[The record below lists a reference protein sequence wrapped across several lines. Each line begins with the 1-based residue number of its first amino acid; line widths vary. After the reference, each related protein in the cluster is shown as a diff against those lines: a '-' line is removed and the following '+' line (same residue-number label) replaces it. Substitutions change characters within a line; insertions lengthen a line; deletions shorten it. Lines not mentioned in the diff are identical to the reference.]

1 MIKIVKLEVFTA
13 KPPCPGCSELLKLAD
28 EIEEEYGEEVEVV
41 KNEGPCDELEKYEIT
56 VVPAA
61 VIDEKIKIMGVCPSK
76 ESLRTA
82 LWEAG
87 A

>member
-1 MIKIVKLEVFTA
+1 MVKLETFTA

-28 EIEEEYGEEVEVV
+28 EIDQEYGEKVDVV
-41 KNEGPCDELEKYEIT
+41 KREGPCDELEKYGIT

-61 VIDEKIKIMGVCPSK
+61 VVDGKIKMMGVCPSK
-76 ESLRTA
+76 ESLETA